1 MKVGWEGLAIL
12 AGFAMECAALA
23 VEPVA
28 VPEAPTPPEASAPL
42 LTLGSPLLRST
53 MDRMNLAWMFP
64 QKIPDFRLKV
74 DRPDWESMTT
84 AGMENRFRG
93 VEIRLPV
100 EGLWVGYETAT
111 ESEEPRATFSIQR
124 GF

>member
-1 MKVGWEGLAIL
+1 MKRGWKFRIL
-12 AGFAMECAALA
+12 AGGAAVAAALA
-23 VEPVA
+23 LGQ
-28 VPEAPTPPEASAPL
+28 APTTPAGSSAPL